1 MRKYIDN
8 LVLTMSLVIALF
20 LIAWAASDVT
30 GKTVIKKRVS
40 FDDCK
45 VISDVGYNT
54 VYSCPEGI
62 VYVVKKK

>member
-1 MRKYIDN
+1 MRIT
-8 LVLTMSLVIALF
+8 VF
-20 LIAWAASDVT
+20 LSAAAAIIVAFSFLYST
-30 GKTVIKKRVS
+30 SINGTVIKKRTS

-62 VYVVKKK
+62 IYVVKKK